1 MSENPTTAE
10 SIPAPDPEPDP
21 APGRAADS
29 AAEPEPAA
37 APELSIAAVPAVEPA
52 AAAAAPGSP
61 LGSAAAPEP
70 AAEPATAPGP
80 AVHSIAAPDPDPVPE
95 LLEAP
100 IPAAPVIPAEAALPI
115 VAGQPAQATGIAP
128 GGGLLRPGTAPRSGR
143 HRVVIIGSGFGGLFS
158 AKALRHKDVEVTL
171 IAATPHH
178 LFQPLLYQ
186 VATGILSQG
195 EVAPATREILQRQSN
210 AKVLL
215 GEVVTID
222 PDARTVTARAP
233 GRTTPYTVEYDSL
246 ILATGA
252 NQSYFDNPQFAE
264 HAPGLKSIDDALEQR
279 GRIFGAFELA
289 ELETDPQ
296 ARQRRLT
303 FVVVGAGATGVEM
316 AGQIAELAHRA
327 LPGEYRRFDPRSAR
341 VILVDGVGRVLPAF
355 GDHLSERAAA
365 RLTKLGVEIRLN
377 TMVVGM
383 DATGIELKQGDGGHE
398 RIEAQTKI
406 WAAGVAA
413 SPLGRQLAEKTGAE
427 VDRAGRVKVNPDCT
441 LPGHPELFVIG
452 DLMALDNLPGV
463 AQVAIQSG
471 RYAARQIGHRLD
483 GKPDEGPFHYHDK
496 GSMATVSRLSA
507 VVSIGKLHFS
517 GIIAW
522 FLWLVIHLLYL
533 VGFKNRLTTVLH
545 WTVSFVGRARS
556 ERAVTA
562 QQVFART
569 AMNGAVAPGLGPM
582 PDGDHDRLM

>member
-1 MSENPTTAE
+1 MSQTPSTPDRTPEQA
-10 SIPAPDPEPDP
+10 SGPAPERTVELSAGQAAGRTVGQAPEREAGQALGQAPEQ
-21 APGRAADS
+21 APGQSTTQPAGRPS
-29 AAEPEPAA
+29 AAQVPAGASAGEPAA
-37 APELSIAAVPAVEPA
+37 PGNPD
-52 AAAAAPGSP
+52 APGDFI
-61 LGSAAAPEP
+61 L
-70 AAEPATAPGP
+70 
-80 AVHSIAAPDPDPVPE
+80 
-95 LLEAP
+95 
-100 IPAAPVIPAEAALPI
+100 PAEQI
-115 VAGQPAQATGIAP
+115 QP
-128 GGGLLRPGTAPRSGR
+128 PRSGQ
-143 HRVVIIGSGFGGLFS
+143 HRVVVVGSGFGGLFA
-158 AKALRHKDVEVTL
+158 AKALRRKDVSVTVV
-171 IAATPHH
+171 AATPHH

-195 EVAPATREILQRQSN
+195 EVAPATREILERQGN
-210 AKVLL
+210 ARVLL
-215 GEVVTID
+215 GEVVAVD
-222 PDARTVTARAP
+222 PALRTVTARAP
-233 GRTTPYTVEYDSL
+233 GRTSPYTLEYDSL
-246 ILATGA
+246 IVATGA
-252 NQSYFDNPQFAE
+252 NQSYFGNPRFAE

-296 ARQRRLT
+296 ARARRLT

-327 LPGEYRRFDPRSAR
+327 LPGEFRRIDPSTAR
-341 VILVDGVGRVLPAF
+341 VVLVDGVGKVLPAF

-365 RLTKLGVEIRLN
+365 RLTKLGVEIKLN

-383 DATGIELKQGDGGHE
+383 DATGIELKHRDGEPE
-398 RIEAQTKI
+398 RIEAQTKV

-413 SPLGRQLAEKTGAE
+413 SPLGRQLAEATGAE
-427 VDRAGRVKVNPDCT
+427 VDRAGRVRVGPDCT
-441 LPGHPELFVIG
+441 LPGHPEVFVVG
-452 DLMALDNLPGV
+452 DLMALDDLPGV

-471 RYAARQIGHRLD
+471 RYAARQIGRRLD
-483 GKPDEGPFHYHDK
+483 RKPDEGPFHYHDK

-517 GIIAW
+517 GIVAW

-545 WTVSFVGRARS
+545 WTVSFVGRGRS

-569 AMNGAVAPGLGPM
+569 AMTGPPAPGTGT
-582 PDGDHDRLM
+582 GTGNAAGGGEG